1 MSAPRSIKSA
11 TRWLEPAAAAL
22 LIGRTWV
29 SLSATASGFAP
40 ASNSKASGAAIHL
53 LRSVRE
59 VDKLAPIGPAQ
70 LSALSVLVFVGPR
83 TIGDLAAAEPVR
95 SPTMSGIVAA
105 LETRGLVKREPNP
118 NDRRSTLIL
127 ATSSG
132 KATLRDARNRRI
144 AAIESRLIAAWLIR
158 ASRAQHRGRPDR
170 PDYRPQFPPQLERGR
185 KRERWAMRKSLL
197 VPPKSRTQ
205 LKLQLTSAL
214 TGIVLAQVRHV

>member
-1 MSAPRSIKSA
+1 MSEKRNI
-11 TRWLEPAAAAL
+11 LPAEVADRL
-22 LIGRTWV
+22 H
-29 SLSATASGFAP
+29 S
-40 ASNSKASGAAIHL
+40 AAIHL
-53 LRSVRE
+53 LRSARE

-83 TIGDLAAAEPVR
+83 TIGDLAAAEQVR

-144 AAIESRLIAAWLIR
+144 AAIESRLMRLGSSQLAVLNTAADLIDR
-158 ASRAQHRGRPDR
+158 ITAGNSRQR
-170 PDYRPQFPPQLERGR
+170 
-185 KRERWAMRKSLL
+185 
-197 VPPKSRTQ
+197 
-205 LKLQLTSAL
+205 
-214 TGIVLAQVRHV
+214 